1 MTTVVVT
8 GGAGFIG
15 SHVCDRLLAEGRR
28 VVAIDDLSTGHIAN
42 LSEARSYAK
51 AFAFHNVDVRAPGLP
66 RILGSIEPE
75 VVIHL
80 AARREDG
87 ARLDP
92 AADVSVALLG
102 LLNVLEASVAARV
115 RKVVVAVPD
124 SIYGDPRRVP
134 VRETSAPGAR
144 PLTPAA
150 ISAKAGEDYLRFY
163 GRYRGLDHTALVLG
177 SVYGPRQYPADG
189 VGVGVVASLAGAMLS
204 GEVPAI
210 AGDGNQTRDF
220 VFVDDAVHA
229 IALAADRGTGRLVN
243 VGTGLE
249 TSVNA
254 LYRLL
259 AGITGYRGDPR
270 FVPAEQG
277 QPRRAALD
285 SSLAEQ
291 ELGWRPWTH
300 LEDGLRET
308 VAFLRAD

>member
-28 VVAIDDLSTGHIAN
+28 VVAVDDLSTGHIPN
-42 LSEARSYAK
+42 LTEARSYGK
-51 AFAFHNVDVRAPGLP
+51 SFAFHNLDVRAPGLT
-66 RILGSIEPE
+66 RIFGSIEPE

-80 AARREDG
+80 AARREHG
-87 ARLDP
+87 GRLDP

-102 LLNVLEASVAARV
+102 LLNVLEASVAAEV
-115 RKVVVAVPD
+115 RKIVVAVPD
-124 SIYGDPRRVP
+124 SIYGDPRKVP
-134 VRETSAPGAR
+134 VRETSEAGAR

-163 GRYRGLDHTALVLG
+163 QRYRGLDHTALVLG

-189 VGVGVVASLAGAMLS
+189 AGVVASLAGAMLS
-204 GEVPAI
+204 GDVPAI

-220 VFVDDAVHA
+220 IFVDDAVHA
-229 IALAADRGTGRLVN
+229 IALATDRGAGRLIN

-254 LYRLL
+254 LCRLL

-270 FVPAEQG
+270 FAPAEPG
-277 QPRRAALD
+277 QARRAALD
-285 SSLAEQ
+285 STLAEQ

>member
-28 VVAIDDLSTGHIAN
+28 VVAVDDLSTGHIPN
-42 LSEARSYAK
+42 LGEARSYGK
-51 AFAFHNVDVRAPGLP
+51 SFAFHNLDVRAPGLT
-66 RILGSIEPE
+66 RIFGSIEPE

-80 AARREDG
+80 AARQEHSS
-87 ARLDP
+87 RLDP

-102 LLNVLEASVAARV
+102 LLNVLEASAAAGV
-115 RKVVVAVPD
+115 RKMVVALPD

-150 ISAKAGEDYLRFY
+150 ISAKASEDYLRFY
-163 GRYRGLDHTALVLG
+163 QRYRGLDHTALVLG

-189 VGVGVVASLAGAMLS
+189 AGVVANLAGAMLS

-210 AGDGNQTRDF
+210 SGDGNQTRDF

-259 AGITGYRGDPR
+259 RGIIGYRGDPR
-270 FVPAEQG
+270 FVPAEPG

-285 SSLAEQ
+285 GSLAEQ

>member
-28 VVAIDDLSTGHIAN
+28 VVAIDDLSAGHIAN
-42 LSEARSYAK
+42 LSEARSYGK
-51 AFAFHNVDVRAPGLP
+51 AFAFHNMDVRAPGLS

-87 ARLDP
+87 SKLDP

-102 LLNVLEASVAARV
+102 LLNVLEASVAAQA

-150 ISAKAGEDYLRFY
+150 ISAKAAEDYLRFY
-163 GRYRGLDHTALVLG
+163 QRYRGLDQTVLVLG
-177 SVYGPRQYPADG
+177 SVYGPRQ
-189 VGVGVVASLAGAMLS
+189 
-204 GEVPAI
+204 
-210 AGDGNQTRDF
+210 
-220 VFVDDAVHA
+220 
-229 IALAADRGTGRLVN
+229 
-243 VGTGLE
+243 
-249 TSVNA
+249 
-254 LYRLL
+254 
-259 AGITGYRGDPR
+259 
-270 FVPAEQG
+270 
-277 QPRRAALD
+277 
-285 SSLAEQ
+285 
-291 ELGWRPWTH
+291 
-300 LEDGLRET
+300 
-308 VAFLRAD
+308 